1 MAKRFI
7 SIALVMAIVAA
18 MFAFPAFA
26 DAPIARMPS
35 KCACG
40 GRSFTTLADAGPI
53 RTEYTRYGCDNTTA
67 THQHYIDHYYHQYQC
82 KSCMKVLK
90 EQYKTRE
97 LCQVGNFRMIVR

>member
-1 MAKRFI
+1 MVKRFI
-7 SIALVMAIVAA
+7 SVTLVMAIVAA
-18 MFAFPAFA
+18 MFVFPAFA

-53 RTEYTRYGCDNTTA
+53 RTEYTRYGCENTTT